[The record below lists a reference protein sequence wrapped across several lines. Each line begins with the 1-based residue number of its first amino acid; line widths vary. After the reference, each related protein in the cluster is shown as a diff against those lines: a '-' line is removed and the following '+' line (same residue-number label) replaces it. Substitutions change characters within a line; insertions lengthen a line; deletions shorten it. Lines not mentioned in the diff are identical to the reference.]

1 MNRFQFPHRGIA
13 TAAPWCLLARWFLP
27 AWLLLLLIPQPGLG
41 IERRKPQF
49 LTETAYLFVPFPYSL
64 AGIGEGIIFT
74 GLVSNIAGSNIDAS
88 AFVVTG
94 DVEGT
99 FFLVQDIHLI
109 SETLILEGSRQAIDK
124 LVLNS
129 YGKRGMGT
137 RKDDF
142 TLLELNQLDASSARL
157 TLTLFDRRLEFF
169 GGGESSKSE
178 LTRVHDSEG
187 LELFKFD
194 PPIKSKS
201 ERTFLGALLDYT
213 DDRQDP
219 RVGLRVGAQ
228 TSQSPP
234 TTLDDPDFSV
244 RDVFITGYIPI
255 GSLNTLALHYFQSD
269 AVVDRPGL
277 IDPNQ
282 IGLDN
287 FGCLYAT
294 TCSVEQKNT
303 IDTFVAEN
311 RYGTSTSLGGLERL
325 RSFPLGR
332 FQGAHTVFYA
342 VEFRWNL
349 TEEATPF
356 DYFIWKDVRT
366 GVQVAFFAET
376 GSVADT
382 KAEVG
387 NTFASSYGVGF
398 RLVSGSGNVYR
409 ADIATGD
416 EGAEVTVIF
425 TYPWGPS

>member
-1 MNRFQFPHRGIA
+1 MNRFQFPFRRIA
-13 TAAPWCLLARWFLP
+13 TAARWCLL
-27 AWLLLLLIPQPGLG
+27 AWLLLLLVPETGLG

-49 LTETAYLFVPFPYSL
+49 LTETAFLFVPFPYSL
-64 AGIGEGIIFT
+64 AGIGEGIIFL
-74 GLVSNIAGSNIDAS
+74 GLVSNIAESNIDAA

-94 DVEGT
+94 DVEGN
-99 FFLVQDIHLI
+99 FFLVEDIHLI

-129 YGKRGMGT
+129 YDKRGMGT

-142 TLLELNQLDASSARL
+142 TLLELNRLDASAARL

-169 GGGESSKSE
+169 GGGESSESE
-178 LTRVHDSEG
+178 LPRVLDSEG
-187 LELFKFD
+187 SELFKFD

-201 ERTFLGALLDYT
+201 ERTFFGALLDYT

-219 RVGLRVGAQ
+219 RVGLRVGVQ

-234 TTLDDPDFSV
+234 RTSNDPDFSV
-244 RDVFITGYIPI
+244 RDVFITGYIPF
-255 GSLNTLALHYFQSD
+255 GSLNTLAIHYFQSD
-269 AVVDRPGL
+269 AVVDQPGL
-277 IDPNQ
+277 TDPVQ
-282 IGLDN
+282 IGRDN

-294 TCSVEQKNT
+294 TCSIEQKNV
-303 IDTFVAEN
+303 IDNFVAAN
-311 RYGTSTSLGGLERL
+311 KYGTSTSLGGLERL

-342 VEFRWNL
+342 VEFRWNF

-356 DYFIWKDVRT
+356 NYFIWKDVRT
-366 GVQVAFFAET
+366 GLQVAFFAET

-382 KAEVG
+382 REEVG
-387 NTFASSYGVGF
+387 QTFASSYGVGF

-409 ADIATGD
+409 ADLATGD
-416 EGAEVTVIF
+416 EGAEFQLIF
-425 TYPWGPS
+425 DYPW